1 MLQWLTYFNK
11 ILQQCFLSVNVQDKQ
26 KCVFCQIKGYLGLF
40 RHNSMF
46 AWAFITF
53 PVLILF
59 ECHIKYIRPGTKHRE
74 NLDKATAIYMYN
86 QLPMSDNV
94 KIKLVEKW

>member
-1 MLQWLTYFNK
+1 
-11 ILQQCFLSVNVQDKQ
+11 
-26 KCVFCQIKGYLGLF
+26 
-40 RHNSMF
+40 
-46 AWAFITF
+46 
-53 PVLILF
+53 VLILF

-94 KIKLVEKW
+94 KKMLVEKW